1 MKLLTSFVALL
12 ALAPAPYAQ
21 DGRGAAP
28 ADGLRGAKRVYVD
41 AGSNP
46 KNRELIERE
55 IRKAGLG
62 FELLPSREGAEV
74 VLFFASEKRKTAVGV
89 ETRPPVTTGVL
100 PDQPEVLYEDLELG
114 TGMAYAPEASGGGR
128 VLFRWEGRRKFAA
141 QAATKFASAFVK
153 EYKRAN
159 RP

>member
-1 MKLLTSFVALL
+1 MRLLTSLVALIVL
-12 ALAPAPYAQ
+12 ACGVHAQ
-21 DGRGAAP
+21 DGKGAAN
-28 ADGLRGAKRVYVD
+28 GLRGVRRVYVD
-41 AGSNP
+41 AGSNLR
-46 KNRELIERE
+46 NRELIERE

-74 VLFFASEKRKTAVGV
+74 VLFFASEKLRTATGV

-100 PDQPEVLYEDLELG
+100 PDKPEVIYEDLEFG

-141 QAATKFASAFVK
+141 KAATKFASAFVK

-159 RP
+159 RT